1 MSASALVP
9 DLYPSGNASTGV
21 ITGNAQVAFP
31 ACITSFSAQP
41 QIVWSGVLVTGASG
55 AQSVTW
61 TYANAGDAK
70 LFKAGDYAV
79 ASKISGATANSGLGS
94 VVLLPAATAT
104 TQTLTVTGVTAEQ
117 SSFSVIVYRSISA

>member
-41 QIVWSGVLVTGASG
+41 QIVWSGVVVAGASG
-55 AQSVTW
+55 TQTLTW
-61 TYANAGDAK
+61 TYTNAGDVK
-70 LFKAGDYAV
+70 VFKAGDYCV
-79 ASKISGATANSGLGS
+79 ASKISGATANTGVG
-94 VVLLPAATAT
+94 VVALLPAATAV
-104 TQTLTVTGVTAEQ
+104 TQTLTVTGVTAEA
-117 SSFSVIVYRSISA
+117 SSFSVVVYRSISA